1 MKRTISWMNLTREK
15 YERKVWISPTIPLSG
30 LCLIIHDVRMRLC
43 HLRALSCTFPV
54 SQMFQC
60 KRFTKVDSAPADQS
74 YYYYYCSYHNHSPS
88 FIVIYLVRRGE
99 VVQSSGWAME
109 VGILLTGRMHHN
121 LSKGETLRK
130 PPETGKVIDGMIG
143 RLVDWVSNTEH
154 PRMVEMYWCLM
165 LWSFDV
171 LMLWMRDDRYSSSRH
186 VAVRIHATNTFHEV
200 L

>member
-54 SQMFQC
+54 SQIFQC

-74 YYYYYCSYHNHSPS
+74 CYYYYCSYHNHSPS

-154 PRMVEMYWCLM
+154 PRMVEMFWCLM
-165 LWSFDV
+165 FWC
-171 LMLWMRDDRYSSSRH
+171 LMFWRVCLYWCY
-186 VAVRIHATNTFHEV
+186 
-200 L
+200 